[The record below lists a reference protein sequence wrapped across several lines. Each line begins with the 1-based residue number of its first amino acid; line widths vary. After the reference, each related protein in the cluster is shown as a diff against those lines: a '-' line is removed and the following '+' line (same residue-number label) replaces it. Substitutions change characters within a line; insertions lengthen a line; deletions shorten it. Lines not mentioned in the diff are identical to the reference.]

1 MMTFMKMHHMDW
13 LEEYLSTKSSD
24 DSAYASLARLC
35 QRFSSRYRFSQRVP
49 CLTKMTHQDL
59 SATRE
64 AFAISFWEKFRATA
78 PRDIINVDE
87 TSIYYDM
94 PPEALGS
101 HHCGPISDKLPI
113 LFIVRGAPGGP
124 IDTDEL
130 PTYPSGHMYVVQ
142 ESAWMDK
149 HVWAHYLNEL
159 LKFEIVGPS
168 VILCDNLDCHV
179 SEESVN
185 TVSSELFSVLE
196 PLPKNSTSACQPL
209 DVGVM
214 GPLKSKLRSKWLR
227 EPPVVTAAEKRLAM
241 IKRTIQVW
249 NEMPC
254 DVISR
259 SFDKAL
265 PKITIV

>member
-1 MMTFMKMHHMDW
+1 
-13 LEEYLSTKSSD
+13 
-24 DSAYASLARLC
+24 
-35 QRFSSRYRFSQRVP
+35 
-49 CLTKMTHQDL
+49 
-59 SATRE
+59 
-64 AFAISFWEKFRATA
+64 
-78 PRDIINVDE
+78 
-87 TSIYYDM
+87 
-94 PPEALGS
+94 
-101 HHCGPISDKLPI
+101 
-113 LFIVRGAPGGP
+113 
-124 IDTDEL
+124 
-130 PTYPSGHMYVVQ
+130 MYVVQ

-149 HVWAHYLNEL
+149 HVWARYLNEL

-241 IKRTIQVW
+241 IKGTIQVW